1 MSCPC
6 QAIHYRGCGL
16 SYSSQLKHIPFDNL
30 ETWKRIEYYR
40 CTNIINNYICIS
52 IGIGISI
59 STGIDID
66 IGIDLEPGTIIQ
78 KRKQLATDNGI
89 GNSPCTFMFLSSIFN
104 YPRFLLFSAS

>member
-40 CTNIINNYICIS
+40 CTNII
-52 IGIGISI
+52 GIGISI

-66 IGIDLEPGTIIQ
+66 IGIGIDIGSYIYLEPGTIIQ